1 MHTFI
6 VTHFTGLLQSI
17 KISTE
22 LSEFRKHLRSFNLMN
37 FKRASCKCNFC
48 MS

>member
-6 VTHFTGLLQSI
+6 VTHFTGLLKGI

-22 LSEFRKHLRSFNLMN
+22 LSEFRKHLRSFNLVN
-37 FKRASCKCNFC
+37 VKASC
-48 MS
+48 